1 MPGPQGGE
9 SRDKQGGGGGWGGV
23 VGVELRKVMGRKD
36 DPGGRNALTRAV

>member
-1 MPGPQGGE
+1 MPGPQGGG
-9 SRDKQGGGGGWGGV
+9 SRDKQGGV